1 MIIKIKKRDGR
12 TVTFN
17 IEKIAGAIY
26 KAAQSVGKDNYEEA
40 LELSGKVVDKNGE
53 PWIEPLLAT
62 RDSDYGA
69 EEGALMARPTK

>member
-40 LELSGKVVDKNGE
+40 LELSGKVVDKHGKT
-53 PWIEPLLAT
+53 P
-62 RDSDYGA
+62 
-69 EEGALMARPTK
+69 